1 MLGRVEEMKREEHS
15 ASQSGVHH
23 LSDSIKASEA
33 RLERLVSTYLEG
45 DIPKDI
51 YIKKKDEIM
60 RATLALK
67 EKMKDADTKGNDWVE
82 PLREWILDTKQ
93 AAFLSSSDN
102 FAEIASFVKKVGTN
116 PHVRDKSAHF
126 GVPAPYRF
134 VAERRAF
141 LPPAFARLGRASA
154 LSEREVSFCDPTG
167 NRTRITAVKGRCPN
181 R

>member
-1 MLGRVEEMKREEHS
+1 
-15 ASQSGVHH
+15 
-23 LSDSIKASEA
+23 
-33 RLERLVSTYLEG
+33 
-45 DIPKDI
+45 
-51 YIKKKDEIM
+51 M

-67 EKMKDADTKGNDWVE
+67 EEKKDFDTQGHDWVE
-82 PLREWILDTKQ
+82 PLRDWILDTKQ

-116 PHVRDKSAHF
+116 PEVRDKSAHF

-141 LPPAFARLGRASA
+141 LPPAFARLGRAGA

-167 NRTRITAVKGRCPN
+167 SRTRITALRRPCPN
-181 R
+181 H